1 MDLVFRQISSVIG
14 NELRNKRSFPGR
26 RRWGW
31 GEGRSRLLLAHI
43 CRISKEERWTW
54 PWSGTSDDWAI
65 SNGAM
70 LQVVRVGF
78 KQGSSL
84 GGVSSLSGEVC
95 KHRLVVR
102 IPVWDEDPPA
112 LKLYAKEMRKKSDRR
127 AKQGPRQERRYYS
140 SSGWTSSSGWK
151 HALIC
156 GEFVSAN
163 ERQWRCPVC
172 LLKWI
177 PSGKKYR
184 TQQDLFLFPPPSF
197 VPTLIY
203 LFRKM
208 LFIPRSWTILSARW
222 EHMTT
227 EKSHGWGFWVKMMFI
242 VRNNSTTE
250 IEWMKCTGTA
260 YLMNMNLA
268 PSAHPLAYEL
278 EYY

>member
-31 GEGRSRLLLAHI
+31 GEGRSRLPLAHI

-112 LKLYAKEMRKKSDRR
+112 LKLYVKEMRKKSDRKQNR
-127 AKQGPRQERRYYS
+127 AQGKKGDATVAAAGRAAQDGNMPLFVGNLFQQMRDSDDAQAVSWNEYHLGKNTELNRTYFFFPHQVLCPPWFICLERCS
-140 SSGWTSSSGWK
+140 LFPGAGPSFQPDESTWPQKSPMAEAFGGKW
-151 HALIC
+151 
-156 GEFVSAN
+156 
-163 ERQWRCPVC
+163 C
-172 LLKWI
+172 LL
-177 PSGKKYR
+177 
-184 TQQDLFLFPPPSF
+184 
-197 VPTLIY
+197 
-203 LFRKM
+203 
-208 LFIPRSWTILSARW
+208 W
-222 EHMTT
+222 E
-227 EKSHGWGFWVKMMFI
+227 I
-242 VRNNSTTE
+242 
-250 IEWMKCTGTA
+250 TA
-260 YLMNMNLA
+260 
-268 PSAHPLAYEL
+268 PQR
-278 EYY
+278 